1 MEVINTARTTLRP
14 ILRDDAAAL
23 FPTLSDEAHCRYS
36 SRGAFADEE
45 DLADWLVD
53 PDWTGR
59 TWVAIERASGELV
72 GRFILVPTSEI
83 GMSEIGYI
91 TVAKWQGR
99 GIARECVSALI
110 SHAFAVEG
118 QRRLVANIDAENIA
132 SIALI
137 ERLGFQREGRLR
149 EHETTHKGRCDILV
163 YGLLRHEWTPPE
175 PFS

>member
-1 MEVINTARTTLRP
+1 MEVITTERTTLRP
-14 ILRDDAAAL
+14 ILREDAGAL
-23 FPTLSDEAHCRYS
+23 FPTLSDEAHCRYL

-59 TWVAIERASGELV
+59 TWVAIDRASGELV

-99 GIARECVSALI
+99 GIARECV
-110 SHAFAVEG
+110 
-118 QRRLVANIDAENIA
+118 
-132 SIALI
+132 
-137 ERLGFQREGRLR
+137 
-149 EHETTHKGRCDILV
+149 
-163 YGLLRHEWTPPE
+163 
-175 PFS
+175 